1 MRSEEERIAAG
12 RMFGGAFRKAMLE
25 AIRRA
30 GSQKKLS
37 EETGIH
43 QSRISDY
50 VNGQYDFSGIAI
62 GTLIKLF
69 PELDILYFQRVPFAM
84 EDDIGEAVER
94 RMLAMFRRLSADD
107 KVLCFEMM
115 SRMFGGE
122 IQHDGKPHDNGT
134 AS

>member
-1 MRSEEERIAAG
+1 MRSEEERTAAG
-12 RMFGGAFRKAMLE
+12 KAFGGAFRRAMLE

-50 VNGQYDFSGIAI
+50 VNGQYDFSGVTV

-69 PELDILYFQRVPFAM
+69 PELEILYFEQPPSATEGDV
-84 EDDIGEAVER
+84 GEAVER
-94 RMLAMFRRLSADD
+94 RLRAMFRRLSADE
-107 KVLCFEMM
+107 KVLCFEMI
-115 SRMFGGE
+115 SRTFGGE
-122 IQHDGKPHDNGT
+122 FQP
-134 AS
+134 